1 MMPWGKGSI
10 DREMATGLRSRAR
23 PTGLDRQASHTRI
36 FYNLGMDR
44 VHYVPATRT
53 LHFVNSEHFQLQDTI
68 ENVYRGLGE
77 IPEIEQ
83 QYLDIHGIY
92 KGALALKMSRRATS
106 AVLAALRIQG
116 VQISIAE
123 DN

>member
-1 MMPWGKGSI
+1 MPWGKGSI
-10 DREMATGLRSRAR
+10 DREMASGLRCRDR
-23 PTGLDRQASHTRI
+23 QTGLDSKASHTRI

-77 IPEIEQ
+77 TFEFEQ
-83 QYLDIHGIY
+83 QYLDMHGYY
-92 KGALALKMSRRATS
+92 KGALTLKMSRRAS
-106 AVLAALRIQG
+106 NAVLAALRLKG
-116 VQISIAE
+116 VQISIAN
-123 DN
+123 DT